1 MPETPSPFRRN
12 RPRWKPDS
20 TDQPELRELPG
31 MKLRVGGPFR
41 TTLIAFVVA
50 LICFG
55 LLYAWVFT
63 TQDEAVEG
71 LAQAVDRAAASGG
84 EEVLDLA
91 VRTEF
96 AWDRVFILPP
106 YTDAEAAAVQLG
118 EPAGQAAEQTR
129 IGERDDITVLAFSRS
144 GELVE
149 VIAFPRD
156 RGDFSV
162 VDRARVFDRAD
173 AIFYVEPMPGQPDW
187 LNVWPANP

>member
-1 MPETPSPFRRN
+1 MPEVPSPFRRN
-12 RPRWKPDS
+12 RPRWNPHS
-20 TDQPELRELPG
+20 PDQPELRELPG

-63 TQDEAVEG
+63 TQDETVAR

-84 EEVLDLA
+84 EEALNLGVG
-91 VRTEF
+91 TEF
-96 AWDRVFILPP
+96 AWDRVFLLPP
-106 YTDAEAAAVQLG
+106 YTDAGAVAAQLG
-118 EPAGQAAEQTR
+118 EPAGEAAEQTR
-129 IGERDDITVLAFSRS
+129 IGERDDITVLAFTRN

-149 VIAFPRD
+149 VVAFPRD

-162 VDRARVFDRAD
+162 VDRARVFERPD